1 MPKKYDVAYI
11 HHHDQK
17 IYFSVKKCCLN
28 SILKSIFWPW
38 YMLLWTPDVFS
49 KKIKIFFDFEG
60 PKIDVAAAINLA
72 LAKLLLNR
80 RHSISKENWSNLITS
95 RLLCT
100 ALKII
105 FSSQNSTTNHLFF
118 LEVQTIKISTHC
130 IFKGDDYF
138 WKMKLQPLF
147 FATSRD
153 GWVFRN
159 EDWGVIKNQALD
171 WIKLSKNQ

>member
-1 MPKKYDVAYI
+1 MLSKFYI
-11 HHHDQK
+11 EVNFLTLV
-17 IYFSVKKCCLN
+17 YAAL
-28 SILKSIFWPW
+28 
-38 YMLLWTPDVFS
+38 TPDVFS
-49 KKIKIFFDFEG
+49 KKIKIFFEFEG

-105 FSSQNSTTNHLFF
+105 FSSQKSTTNHLFF

-153 GWVFRN
+153 GWVFEN
-159 EDWGVIKNQALD
+159 EIDVK
-171 WIKLSKNQ
+171 

>member
-1 MPKKYDVAYI
+1 MLHKNLKLIKVATKFQGNIAKKYDVAYI

-100 ALKII
+100 AFKDHFL
-105 FSSQNSTTNHLFF
+105 FSKVNH
-118 LEVQTIKISTHC
+118 
-130 IFKGDDYF
+130 
-138 WKMKLQPLF
+138 QPLVF
-147 FATSRD
+147 SWSSNNQDINSLYLQRWWLFLKNETSTLI
-153 GWVFRN
+153 FCYF
-159 EDWGVIKNQALD
+159 
-171 WIKLSKNQ
+171 